1 MVHTPAVLI
10 LLIAGIVALSVV
22 FLFQTAA
29 KALWQK
35 LCQPKDNMH
44 STSAKTLLLRVI
56 GYRFREE
63 YGIYEQY
70 GCYYRDMDNACY
82 KYSRNYLVT

>member
-1 MVHTPAVLI
+1 MWNLVNRKLKEKKSSGMHRMVHTPAVLI
-10 LLIAGIVALSVV
+10 LLITGIVALSVV

-44 STSAKTLLLRVI
+44 STSAKTLLLR
-56 GYRFREE
+56 
-63 YGIYEQY
+63 
-70 GCYYRDMDNACY
+70 A
-82 KYSRNYLVT
+82 